1 VSSLKFTGCILLVIS
16 CMIGGGILALPIVA
30 NQFGLLAT
38 YALMIFAYIIMLI
51 SGLFTLELSS
61 KLPVYKNNFSSIAEN
76 SFGKYS
82 KYLIMF
88 SFAVTLYTVLTAY
101 ISASPDIFLN
111 TFLKNY
117 SFNYQNEILS
127 LIFTILLGGLVVANI
142 SYAEKLNSFVM
153 IIKLAS
159 LVVAIIFLNLNA
171 PSFTGFEIK
180 SLTHISQGF
189 SVIILVFS
197 YQSIIPSLVNYV
209 GKNNVKSLRWV
220 LITATT
226 STLIISLLWI
236 NAIVSLVSPFGDKYQ
251 EHLTLGELIQIID
264 TYKLGGFTTAFLK
277 AFFNITL
284 IASFIALSIAFID
297 FLIDMLKLKYTLM
310 NRIYCGFIAY
320 IPCWLIANFYSDLF
334 IKAVAIS
341 GFSGLFFALLL
352 PSLASYKLYS
362 KEKFQLFNGKLIR
375 VLMSIISIVILSTIA
390 TGIF

>member
-1 VSSLKFTGCILLVIS
+1 
-16 CMIGGGILALPIVA
+16 M
-30 NQFGLLAT
+30 
-38 YALMIFAYIIMLI
+38 
-51 SGLFTLELSS
+51 
-61 KLPVYKNNFSSIAEN
+61 
-76 SFGKYS
+76 
-82 KYLIMF
+82 
-88 SFAVTLYTVLTAY
+88 
-101 ISASPDIFLN
+101 
-111 TFLKNY
+111 
-117 SFNYQNEILS
+117 
-127 LIFTILLGGLVVANI
+127 
-142 SYAEKLNSFVM
+142 
-153 IIKLAS
+153 
-159 LVVAIIFLNLNA
+159 
-171 PSFTGFEIK
+171 
-180 SLTHISQGF
+180 
-189 SVIILVFS
+189 
-197 YQSIIPSLVNYV
+197 
-209 GKNNVKSLRWV
+209 RWV